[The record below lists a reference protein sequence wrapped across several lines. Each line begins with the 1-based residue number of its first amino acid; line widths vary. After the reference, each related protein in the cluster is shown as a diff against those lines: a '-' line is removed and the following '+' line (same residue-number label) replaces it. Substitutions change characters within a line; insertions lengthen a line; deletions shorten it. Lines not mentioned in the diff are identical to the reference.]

1 MIPPRAI
8 LSAKL
13 SKSMASRVDAVKGCN
28 PNDGDEGLCQ
38 SRKRMR
44 APAPPEPRQEKP
56 TLMQTTQK
64 VYVVDADTALQ
75 DYVCRLL
82 EANQIP
88 VQSYLSAADLFLHT
102 PVDAGGCLLLDLSQ
116 ADGSGI
122 DLQRRIA
129 KTYPLLALVVTSAN
143 ASVEMAVKVMES
155 GAVTLLQKPF
165 QSYSLLAAVKNAFAR
180 SQESTENFVRSAELR
195 TALDTLTTDERRV
208 LSFMLRGVSNKR
220 IASELDISSRTLDR
234 RRAAVMSKM
243 RVASIAELAHLLYG
257 TSYAEPP
264 VLKDLGIAPLT
275 PATQAQFA
283 LS

>member
-1 MIPPRAI
+1 
-8 LSAKL
+8 
-13 SKSMASRVDAVKGCN
+13 
-28 PNDGDEGLCQ
+28 
-38 SRKRMR
+38 
-44 APAPPEPRQEKP
+44 
-56 TLMQTTQK
+56 MQTAQK
-64 VYVVDADTALQ
+64 VYLVDADTGQQ

-88 VQSYLSAADLFLHT
+88 IECHLSATDFFLHT
-102 PVDAGGCLLLDLSQ
+102 PVDASGCLLLDLSQ

-122 DLQRRIA
+122 DIQRRIA
-129 KTYPLLALVVTSAN
+129 HTYPLLALVVTSAN

-165 QSYSLLAAVKNAFAR
+165 QSYLLLAAIKNAFAR
-180 SQESTENFVRSAELR
+180 SQENTENFVRSAELKC
-195 TALDTLTTDERRV
+195 TLDTLTIDERRV
-208 LSFMLRGVSNKR
+208 LSYMLRGVSNKR

-243 RVASIAELAHLLYG
+243 RVASIAELAILLYG

-264 VLKDLGIAPLT
+264 VLKDLGIAPLK
-275 PATQAQFA
+275 PVISAQFA